1 MKTLKDTIKI
11 DESKTSSQNIE
22 NYGRTWISEWG
33 PEYCGNVLS
42 WFIKGVKTG
51 MEKYKSD
58 DPKFDKRCMDCIDDL
73 LKEINEKIY

>member
-1 MKTLKDTIKI
+1 MKDIKTKI
-11 DESKTSSQNIE
+11 NESRTKSNEIE
-22 NYGRTWISEWG
+22 NYGRSWLKEWG

-51 MEKYKSD
+51 MEQCKSD
-58 DPKFDKRCMDCIDDL
+58 DQKFNKRCMDCIEDL